1 MKYSSL
7 FYSVILGL
15 SLTACEFAGL
25 NSSDEGDGDSSSN
38 DNTTLDTRAD
48 DSTRHDDHYD
58 DYDRYD
64 DYQDPHHTGSQLS
77 PHCEQ
82 VWEESM
88 EVVIFQRFF
97 DECSHEARDA
107 IDSDP
112 MFTEECR
119 IKGKTALDNRD
130 DGLMYEF
137 SEKCLPNDRHN
148 DPYDQGYD
156 DHYDDHYDDGQHHNG
171 PYLSAHC
178 EDIAYKAETNPS
190 DENVQYFLDECFHEV
205 LNDSEFPVWDER
217 ISDSCRGTVEYAH
230 EQSVRQHFQADYSGY
245 NCTTA
250 SCDPMENLEQEMKET
265 CSDEDFR
272 VMDEYHGYYQ
282 P

>member
-7 FYSVILGL
+7 LFSVILGF
-15 SLTACEFAGL
+15 SLTACELAGL
-25 NSSDEGDGDSSSN
+25 NSGDEGDSGTTN
-38 DNTTLDTRAD
+38 EDNTVQDTRAV
-48 DSTRHDDHYD
+48 DSTLHDDQFNDYDHYD
-58 DYDRYD
+58 DH
-64 DYQDPHHTGSQLS
+64 YQDPYHTGSQLS

-82 VWEESM
+82 VWEESV

-97 DECSHEARDA
+97 DECSQEARQA

-119 IKGKTALDNRD
+119 LKAKTALDNRD

-137 SEKCLPNDRHN
+137 SEKCLPDDRHN

-156 DHYDDHYDDGQHHNG
+156 DHYDDQSHHDG

-217 ISDSCRGTVEYAH
+217 ISDSCRGTIEYAH

-245 NCTTA
+245 NCSSA
-250 SCDPMENLEQEMKET
+250 SCDPMESLEQDMKDT
-265 CSDEDFR
+265 CNEEDFR
-272 VMDEYHGYYQ
+272 VIDEYQSYYQ